1 MDDKESLIEKYKEFI
16 EKNESFALIRM
27 NIKNFRYYNER
38 HGQAA
43 GNQILMDVFN
53 VLATTLSENDAM
65 IREYADNYIILKH
78 CDSNEQLVAEW
89 LRPCVDVL
97 FDCTNPILFHNLY
110 TSFGIYYVDDKT
122 CSFEKAND
130 MAELC
135 RKYTDTISYR
145 VFSYEVYKQEFFEK
159 YMRSRQIE
167 EWIGLGREKDM
178 YQVYIQPKVS
188 AKTNEIIGGEALLR
202 LFNEDGNMVPIQ
214 EFLPILNENGY
225 IRMMDLWEYEKV
237 LKRMDQRL
245 KEHKKI
251 VNMSFNISNSHFH
264 DSEIFS
270 DYKNISERYDVPRN
284 MITCEFLES
293 ISIDE
298 KKMNELIKEFH
309 EEGFQC
315 ALDDFGN
322 GCSSFNVLRY
332 ADIDIVKIDRCF
344 FEESPRG
351 NKVQIL
357 TAIVEMLKILGMH
370 IVAEGV
376 EEKED
381 VELVQSL
388 GVDEIQGFY
397 YYRPMPME
405 DFFALLDK
413 EDENKS

>member
-1 MDDKESLIEKYKEFI
+1 MRCFMNKNTEYELLVKDIFQTLANEESSTTISI
-16 EKNESFALIRM
+16 QH
-27 NIKNFRYYNER
+27 NIKIVGISGQNHQIDVYYEFLFMGQKHKVIIECKNYSRRVSLDKLETFHSVLTDIGDVKGIFVSKNGFQEGAIRYAKCY
-38 HGQAA
+38 G
-43 GNQILMDVFN
+43 
-53 VLATTLSENDAM
+53 
-65 IREYADNYIILKH
+65 IILK
-78 CDSNEQLVAEW
+78 V
-89 LRPCVDVL
+89 LRHPTASDWIGTVKDIFISLNMSHIEVTNIEIL
-97 FDCTNPILFHNLY
+97 FD
-110 TSFGIYYVDDKT
+110 K
-122 CSFEKAND
+122 K
-130 MAELC
+130 
-135 RKYTDTISYR
+135 
-145 VFSYEVYKQEFFEK
+145 
-159 YMRSRQIE
+159 
-167 EWIGLGREKDM
+167 WIKDQ
-178 YQVYIQPKVS
+178 YGNCEIQCS

-413 EDENKS
+413 EDKE